1 MVAITGMISQ
11 NAFFGTTGPSMWLPG
26 SSAFEGAEGFP
37 SDEGLD
43 AGNSHLTHLIRC
55 LFLVVLVNYFF
66 DSLNWRRVKTWF
78 VFDGLKIFV
87 DSHENMSFFKS
98 DFFWEAKLRAG
109 ELGVQA
115 PVGFWD
121 PLGLSADGD
130 ALTLHMLSESYSF
143 IFVMQT
149 CEHVP

>member
-1 MVAITGMISQ
+1 MLKAMKT
-11 NAFFGTTGPSMWLPG
+11 
-26 SSAFEGAEGFP
+26 SSFP
-37 SDEGLD
+37 NG
-43 AGNSHLTHLIRC
+43 
-55 LFLVVLVNYFF
+55 
-66 DSLNWRRVKTWF
+66 
-78 VFDGLKIFV
+78 
-87 DSHENMSFFKS
+87 
-98 DFFWEAKLRAG
+98 FFWEAKLRAG